1 MSHRTDLL
9 VLLLLTALVLMLGAA
24 LTGVYQVFGYALV
37 GAIGVTAALGFV
49 RTGVPASW
57 VPPVMAT
64 VVLLGSFTGMFQF
77 EHLTVASPDDTWW
90 GFQPGTAFLI
100 YGVWIPAFFTLA
112 LGYALV
118 FDRISAGEAPGA
130 GAGDRHE

>member
-1 MSHRTDLL
+1 MSTRTDLF

-24 LTGVYQVFGYALV
+24 LTGAYQVFGYALV

-49 RTGVPASW
+49 RTGVTASW
-57 VPPVMAT
+57 MPPLIAT
-64 VVLLGSFTGMFQF
+64 AVLLGSFIGMFRF
-77 EHLTVASPDDTWW
+77 EHVPVTSPDDTWW

-118 FDRISAGEAPGA
+118 FDHVSAQATRRADAE
-130 GAGDRHE
+130 RTHE

>member
-1 MSHRTDLL
+1 MSHRTDRFI
-9 VLLLLTALVLMLGAA
+9 LLLLTALVLMLGAA
-24 LTGVYQVFGYALV
+24 LTGAYQLFGYALV

-49 RTGVPASW
+49 RTGVPSSW

-64 VVLLGSFTGMFQF
+64 VVLLGSFIGMFRF
-77 EHLTVASPDDTWW
+77 EHATVASPADTWW

-118 FDRISAGEAPGA
+118 FDRVSMPEATAPDEGR
-130 GAGDRHE
+130 RHE